1 MMTYVQVYSKCHK
14 NSLFFVLSL
23 PSICGYFS
31 VGERPFECDICQKR
45 FTLKHSMMRHR
56 RKHTAT
62 ELADASALHRSIS
75 PGGVSDDDTLMP
87 HADVTG
93 MSALAHADGESIN
106 NNVKHLPPVD
116 DVAARAQLAAMMT
129 SQPSPFHMFQLGDF
143 SHFVAG

>member
-1 MMTYVQVYSKCHK
+1 
-14 NSLFFVLSL
+14 
-23 PSICGYFS
+23 
-31 VGERPFECDICQKR
+31 
-45 FTLKHSMMRHR
+45 MMRHR

-129 SQPSPFHMFQLGDF
+129 SQPSLAAEIFANSGVLHNLLGVNNSQLDQILQTKATDAAKLLGVGDK
-143 SHFVAG
+143 